1 MEAKF
6 RDIPDAL
13 WEQIAPLIPVRRK
26 NTLRGRP
33 RVPDREVL
41 AGIVYRLRTG
51 CQWKALPR
59 DFGSG
64 STCHARFQDW
74 CAVGVFTEIFSALL
88 KFYDRRRGIQWKWSS
103 LDSAMVK
110 APKGGTS
117 RARTPR
123 IARKVASNGTS

>member
-13 WEQIAPLIPVRRK
+13 WEQVAPLIPVRRK

-33 RVPDREVL
+33 AVPNREVL

-51 CQWKALPR
+51 CQWKALPK

-64 STCHARFQDW
+64 STCHARFQEW
-74 CAVGVFTEIFSALL
+74 CAAGVFKEVFSKLVQY
-88 KFYDRRRGIQWKWSS
+88 YDRKRGIQWKWSS
-103 LDSAMVK
+103 LDSALAK

-117 RARTPR
+117 RVPTPR
-123 IARKVASNGTS
+123 IVRKAASSATS

>member
-13 WEQIAPLIPVRRK
+13 WEQVAPLIPVRRK
-26 NTLRGRP
+26 KTLRGRP
-33 RVPDREVL
+33 PVPNREVL

-51 CQWKALPR
+51 CQWKALPK

-64 STCHARFQDW
+64 STCHARFHEW
-74 CAVGVFTEIFSALL
+74 CAAGVFTEIFSKLL
-88 KFYDRRRGIQWKWSS
+88 QFYDRKRGIQWKWSS

-123 IARKVASNGTS
+123 IARKLASNGTS

>member
-26 NTLRGRP
+26 KTLRGRP
-33 RVPDREVL
+33 PVPDREVM
-41 AGIVYRLRTG
+41 AVIVYRLRTG

-59 DFGSG
+59 DCGSG
-64 STCHARFQDW
+64 STCHARFQEW
-74 CAVGVFTEIFSALL
+74 CAADVFTQIFTKLH

-110 APKGGTS
+110 APIGGTS

-123 IARKVASNGTS
+123 IARREASSATF

>member
-1 MEAKF
+1 MEAKC
-6 RDIPDAL
+6 RNVPDGL
-13 WEQIAPLIPVRRK
+13 WEQIAPLIPARRK

-33 RVPDREVL
+33 PDPDREVL
-41 AGIVYRLRTG
+41 AGIACRLRTG

-59 DFGSG
+59 EFGSG
-64 STCHARFQDW
+64 STCHRHFKEW
-74 CAVGVFTEIFSALL
+74 CAAGVFTKVFSKLL

-117 RARTPR
+117 PARTPR
-123 IARKVASNGTS
+123 IARKVASNATS

>member
-6 RDIPDAL
+6 RDIPEAL
-13 WEQIAPLIPVRRK
+13 WEQIAPLIPVHRK
-26 NTLRGRP
+26 TTLRGRP
-33 RVPDREVL
+33 RVPDREVM

-51 CQWKALPR
+51 CQWKALPQ

-74 CAVGVFTEIFSALL
+74 CEAGVFTEIFSKLL
-88 KFYDRRRGIQWKWSS
+88 AFYDGRRGIQWKWSS
-103 LDSAMVK
+103 LDSALVK

-117 RARTPR
+117 RVRIPR
-123 IARKVASNGTS
+123 IARKAASNGTS

>member
-6 RDIPDAL
+6 RDIPDPL
-13 WEQIAPLIPVRRK
+13 WEQIAPLIPVRQK
-26 NTLRGRP
+26 KTLRGRP
-33 RVPDREVL
+33 PAPTREVL

-64 STCHARFQDW
+64 STCHRRFQEW
-74 CAVGVFTEIFSALL
+74 CAAGVFTAIFSKLL
-88 KFYDRRRGIQWKWSS
+88 QFYDRERGIQWKWSA
-103 LDSAMVK
+103 LDSAMAK

-123 IARKVASNGTS
+123 IGRKAASNATS

>member
-6 RDIPDAL
+6 RDIPNAL
-13 WEQIAPLIPVRRK
+13 WEQVAPLIPIRRK
-26 NTLRGRP
+26 KTLRGRP
-33 RVPDREVL
+33 LRPNREVL

-51 CQWKALPR
+51 CQWKALPQ

-64 STCHARFQDW
+64 STCHRRFQEW
-74 CAVGVFTEIFSALL
+74 VAAGVFKEIFSELL
-88 KFYDRRRGIQWKWSS
+88 KFYDHKRGIQWKWSS

>member
-6 RDIPDAL
+6 RDIPDPL
-13 WEQIAPLIPVRRK
+13 WKQIAPLIPVRQRK
-26 NTLRGRP
+26 TLRGRP
-33 RVPDREVL
+33 PAPNREVL

-64 STCHARFQDW
+64 STCHRRFQEW
-74 CAVGVFTEIFSALL
+74 CAAGVFTAIFSKLL
-88 KFYDRRRGIQWKWSS
+88 QFYDNKRGIQWKWSS
-103 LDSAMVK
+103 LDSAIVK

-117 RARTPR
+117 LARTPR
-123 IARKVASNGTS
+123 IARRAASNARS